1 MPEVRFVLRLKQKLR
16 KGAKFSTR
24 DDKAHR
30 AQVPSEDALPDKDV
44 LEALLQ
50 EWWSLVK
57 EVSMTRIEAATIL
70 NEEEVGDASQQKPQM
85 KEDSPPKSDN
95 DILQLNCFGT
105 KLRHVHL
112 REELINITKLIYLRS
127 CLSGPALKA
136 IEGRRGE
143 SWIFPQLS
151 LVGLKSY
158 THDGAAQLTRVH
170 DVLNRHFI
178 QLNAHGK
185 NVISGLNGTFTFT
198 HFLPTFAHN
207 KEETSIWGRNRLKGL
222 RHGQDITSDEFLA
235 FLLDQARIRES
246 DDATRTKATL
256 KKDKPEYEKR
266 ESELWFRTALDPC
279 NMDRSVSCVA
289 GII

>member
-1 MPEVRFVLRLKQKLR
+1 MACDRLIAFTVLSATASDCSTSVCFVVLELQLTPLSRKRANDSIIYTQLSRVRNCEKALNSRPETLERRDQPIVRPY
-16 KGAKFSTR
+16 AE
-24 DDKAHR
+24 AHR

-44 LEALLQ
+44 LEALLK

-70 NEEEVGDASQQKPQM
+70 NEEEVGDASQQKPQL

-112 REELINITKLIYLRS
+112 REELINITKLHYLRS

-136 IEGRRGE
+136 IEGLRGE

-158 THDGAAQLTRVH
+158 THDGAAQLTRLH
-170 DVLNRHFI
+170 NELNRHFI

-185 NVISGLNGTFTFT
+185 NVISGLNGHFCLHSLFT
-198 HFLPTFAHN
+198 HFC
-207 KEETSIWGRNRLKGL
+207 S
-222 RHGQDITSDEFLA
+222 
-235 FLLDQARIRES
+235 
-246 DDATRTKATL
+246 
-256 KKDKPEYEKR
+256 
-266 ESELWFRTALDPC
+266 
-279 NMDRSVSCVA
+279 
-289 GII
+289 